1 MNFFQYLYGEKVA
14 QDKKSEYDENKYYL
28 VKCKDGEHELRKLID
43 YIGKNGNG
51 GHSFDIVVDP
61 GSKDNERHFFWDG
74 DGPDRIDSVVE
85 TKTGNDKELVGILL
99 TALERVRRLTFA
111 EGTSS
116 DDEVKVLKTA
126 LDNIHDIIEPLLSGV
141 EYEDDLRDALRE
153 VHFAVNNRDDS
164 PETKLDHIKYI
175 VEEAL
180 K

>member
-14 QDKKSEYDENKYYL
+14 EDKKSEYNERKYYL

-43 YIGKNGNG
+43 YIGRNGNG

-61 GSKDNERHFFWDG
+61 GSKDQERHFFWDG
-74 DGPDRIDSVVE
+74 DGPDRIDSIVE
-85 TKTGNDKELVGILL
+85 TKTSDDKELVGILL
-99 TALERVRRLTFA
+99 TALERVQRLTFV
-111 EGTSS
+111 EGSSS

-141 EYEDDLRDALRE
+141 EYEDDLRNSLRE
-153 VHFAVNNRDDS
+153 VHFAVNSSDDS
-164 PETKLDHIKYI
+164 AEKKLAHIKYI
-175 VEEAL
+175 VEAAF